1 MQQILN
7 LILANKV
14 TVILAAVVFLQLL
27 WLIILQVSFRKLKK
41 KTGDFNLGE
50 VGIKIE
56 AELAKQEKSIRALDK
71 DVQELYNISNQINN
85 LSLRGL
91 HKVALIRFNPFKELG
106 GDQSFSIALLNG
118 KNNGIVISSLHTR
131 EGTRVYSKAIAGGKA
146 EKYPLTEEEE
156 QVVKNAMAQE
166 TKKIN

>member
-1 MQQILN
+1 M
-7 LILANKV
+7 LILTDENFKKEIQNAEKPILVDFWAVWCSPCFMLSPILEKIVEEYKDKV
-14 TVILAAVVFLQLL
+14 IFAKLNIDESLVIAREYQIDRIPVVLL
-27 WLIILQVSFRKLKK
+27 FKEGKPVAGFM
-41 KTGDFNLGE
+41 G
-50 VGIKIE
+50 
-56 AELAKQEKSIRALDK
+56 
-71 DVQELYNISNQINN
+71 VQPEE
-85 LSLRGL
+85 
-91 HKVALIRFNPFKELG
+91 LIREWLEKN
-106 GDQSFSIALLNG
+106 LNG

>member
-1 MQQILN
+1 MQEILG

-14 TVILAAVVFLQLL
+14 TVILAIVVFLQLL
-27 WLIILQVSFRKLKK
+27 WLLILQVSLRRLKK

-50 VGIKIE
+50 TGLKIE
-56 AELAKQEKSIRALDK
+56 ESLDRHAKMIKALDK

-85 LSLRGL
+85 LSFRGL
-91 HKVALIRFNPFKELG
+91 HKVALVRFNPFKDLG
-106 GDQSFSIALLNG
+106 GDQSFSVALLNG

-131 EGTRVYSKAIAGGKA
+131 EVTRVYSKAITGGKS

-156 QVVKNAMAQE
+156 QVVKQAMSSE
-166 TKKIN
+166 IKKI